1 MLRRIRLVTANGD
14 AVSFIYYARNA
25 RFMGMQRVLPTYDQS
40 IGIASMALPV
50 VYPGGI
56 KMGAYQTG
64 SASRTYDYYLDVP
77 ENQPEPEAVAETT
90 STKSSLTVYNEND
103 VVICSNGV
111 TVTAS
116 ASSPSQSKPGEMT
129 SVPGTAPGE
138 MTSVP
143 GEAPGEII

>member
-1 MLRRIRLVTANGD
+1 MFRRIRLVTANGE

-50 VYPGGI
+50 VYPTGI

-64 SASRTYDYYLDVP
+64 SISRTYDYYVDVP
-77 ENQPEPEAVAETT
+77 ENQPEPEAVAETST
-90 STKSSLTVYNEND
+90 TKSSLTVYNEND

-111 TVTAS
+111 TVTPA

-143 GEAPGEII
+143 IEAPGEII

>member
-1 MLRRIRLVTANGD
+1 MLRRIRLVTANGE
-14 AVSFIYYARNA
+14 AVSFIYYVRNA
-25 RFMGMQRVLPTYDQS
+25 RFMGAQRVLPAYDQG

-50 VYPGGI
+50 AYPGGI
-56 KMGAYQTG
+56 KMGAYQSGT
-64 SASRTYDYYLDVP
+64 ASRTYDFYLDVS

-90 STKSSLTVYNEND
+90 LTKSSLTVYNEND

-116 ASSPSQSKPGEMT
+116 APSPSQSKPGEMT

-143 GEAPGEII
+143 IEAPGEII

>member
-1 MLRRIRLVTANGD
+1 MLRRIRLVTANGE

-50 VYPGGI
+50 VYPTGI

-64 SASRTYDYYLDVP
+64 SVSRTYDYYVDVP
-77 ENQPEPEAVAETT
+77 ENQPEPEAVAETS

-111 TVTAS
+111 TVTAPT
-116 ASSPSQSKPGEMT
+116 SSPSQSTAGPGEMT
-129 SVPGTAPGE
+129 SVPIEG
-138 MTSVP
+138 
-143 GEAPGEII
+143 PGEII

>member
-1 MLRRIRLVTANGD
+1 MLRRVRLVTANGE

-25 RFMGMQRVLPTYDQS
+25 RFMGMQRVLPAYDQNV
-40 IGIASMALPV
+40 GIASMTLPV
-50 VYPGGI
+50 AYPGGI

-64 SASRTYDYYLDVP
+64 SASRTYDFYLDVP
-77 ENQPEPEAVAETT
+77 DNQPEPEAVAET
-90 STKSSLTVYNEND
+90 SQTKSSLTVYNEND

-129 SVPGTAPGE
+129 SVPI
-138 MTSVP
+138 
-143 GEAPGEII
+143 EAPGEII

>member
-1 MLRRIRLVTANGD
+1 MLRRIRLVTANGE
-14 AVSFIYYARNA
+14 AVSFIYYVRNA
-25 RFMGMQRVLPTYDQS
+25 RFMGMQRVLPAYDQN

-50 VYPGGI
+50 AYPGGI

-64 SASRTYDYYLDVP
+64 TASRTYDFYLDVP
-77 ENQPEPEAVAETT
+77 DNQPEPEAVAETT
-90 STKSSLTVYNEND
+90 LTKSSLTVYNEND

-129 SVPGTAPGE
+129 SVPI
-138 MTSVP
+138 
-143 GEAPGEII
+143 EAPGEII

>member
-1 MLRRIRLVTANGD
+1 MLRRIRLVTANGE

-25 RFMGMQRVLPTYDQS
+25 RFIGMQRVLPAYDQS
-40 IGIASMALPV
+40 IGIASMTLPV
-50 VYPGGI
+50 AYPGGI

-64 SASRTYDYYLDVP
+64 TASRTSDFYLDVP
-77 ENQPEPEAVAETT
+77 DNQPEPEAVAET
-90 STKSSLTVYNEND
+90 SLTKSSLTVYNEND

-116 ASSPSQSKPGEMT
+116 AASPSQSKPGEMT
-129 SVPGTAPGE
+129 SVPGTEPGE

>member
-1 MLRRIRLVTANGD
+1 MFRRIRLVTANGE
-14 AVSFIYYARNA
+14 AVSFNYYVRNA
-25 RFMGMQRVLPTYDQS
+25 RFMGMQRILPTYDQNV
-40 IGIASMALPV
+40 GIASMTLPV
-50 VYPGGI
+50 AYPTGI

-64 SASRTYDYYLDVP
+64 TASRTYDFYLDVP
-77 ENQPEPEAVAETT
+77 DNQPEAEAVAETT
-90 STKSSLTVYNEND
+90 LTKSSLTVYNEND

-138 MTSVP
+138 MTNVP
-143 GEAPGEII
+143 IEAPGEII

>member
-1 MLRRIRLVTANGD
+1 MIRRIRLVTANGE

-25 RFMGMQRVLPTYDQS
+25 RFMGMQRVLPAYDQN
-40 IGIASMALPV
+40 IGIASMTLPV
-50 VYPGGI
+50 AYPGGI

-64 SASRTYDYYLDVP
+64 SASRTYDFYLDVP
-77 ENQPEPEAVAETT
+77 ENQPEPEAVAET
-90 STKSSLTVYNEND
+90 SLTKSSLTVYNEND

-129 SVPGTAPGE
+129 SVPGTEPGE

-143 GEAPGEII
+143 IEAPGEII